1 MYGSGG
7 GLALLQTQISQKVF
21 MLCTVSEEKVV
32 VLFRLGPTHET
43 HANTNACNYN
53 VARQAAMVI
62 CLILALLTNRK

>member
-21 MLCTVSEEKVV
+21 KLCTVSEEKVV
-32 VLFRLGPTHET
+32 VLFCLGPIHET
-43 HANTNACNYN
+43 HANTNARNYN
-53 VARQAAMVI
+53 VARQADIAI